1 MDALSGLLSIMSR
14 AQLLSVAD
22 CTRAKIALWSGA
34 VRSGKTFISLFCFL
48 FAILR
53 APRTGVIIIVG
64 RTLDTINGNIFSLL
78 TNPEIFG
85 PLVKYVSYTPGAK
98 TAVILG
104 RTVHLYGANDASSE
118 AKIRGLTVCLA
129 YVDEAT
135 ILPESFWTMLVTRL
149 SVDGA
154 RLLATTNPGSKSH
167 WLRKE
172 WILKAREKNLI
183 HFAFTMEDNP
193 SLSEQF
199 KAEMRASF
207 AGVFYLRFIEGQW
220 TNAEGAIYSMWNE
233 DRHLIRHADLPPI
246 TRTLAVGIDY
256 GTTNPT
262 VALLLGITDE
272 RDEHGQPAPRLVLID
287 EWHYSAA
294 EHHGETLPDIELSR
308 RFREWLHTNHGTD
321 NVYVPAPEFVFL
333 DPSAASM
340 RSQLH
345 NDKITSWAAD
355 NAVLDGIQTLGSL
368 LAQGKLIVTDRC
380 KMFLAEVTEYE
391 WDEKASEDGEDKP
404 VKRDDHAMDA
414 ARYAVQS
421 TVGQWH
427 YDIYGLA
434 A

>member
-1 MDALSGLLSIMSR
+1 LDALTALTSIMSR

-34 VRSGKTFISLFCFL
+34 VRSGKTFISLFAFL

-53 APRTGVIIIVG
+53 APRSGNIIIVG
-64 RTLDTINGNIFSLL
+64 RTLDTINGNLFSLL

-85 PLVKYVSYTPGAK
+85 PLTKFVSYTPGAK
-98 TAVILG
+98 TATILG

-118 AKIRGLTVCLA
+118 TKIRGLTVSLA

-135 ILPESFWTMLVTRL
+135 IIPEGFWDMLVTRL

-167 WLRKE
+167 WLRKN

-183 HFAFTMEDNP
+183 HFAFTMDDNP
-193 SLSEQF
+193 SLSDQF
-199 KAEMRASF
+199 KTEMKASY
-207 AGVFYLRFIEGQW
+207 AGVFYQRFIQGLW
-220 TNAEGAIYSMWNE
+220 TNAEGAVYPMWSE

-246 TRTLAVGIDY
+246 ARTLAVGMDY

-262 VALLLGITDE
+262 VAILLGITDE
-272 RDEHGQPAPRLVLID
+272 PEPRLVFID
-287 EWHYSAA
+287 EWHYSAKD
-294 EHHGETLPDIELSR
+294 HHGETLPDVELSR
-308 RFREWLHTNHGTD
+308 RFREWLNTNHGTPE
-321 NVYVPAPEFVFL
+321 VYVPHPEYIFL

-345 NDKITSWAAD
+345 HDKITTWAAD
-355 NAVLDGIQTLGSL
+355 NTVLDGIQTLGSL
-368 LAQGKLIVTDRC
+368 LQQGKLLVTDRC
-380 KMFLAEVTEYE
+380 KLFLAEITEYE
-391 WDEKASEDGEDKP
+391 WDVKAAEDGKDAVVE
-404 VKRDDHAMDA
+404 RDDHAMDA
-414 ARYAVQS
+414 GRYAIES
-421 TVGQWH
+421 TIGQWQ
-427 YDIYGLA
+427 YEIYSLA

>member
-1 MDALSGLLSIMSR
+1 MDPLNALTSIMSR
-14 AQLLSVAD
+14 SQLLSVAD
-22 CTRAKIALWSGA
+22 CTRSKIALWSGA
-34 VRSGKTFISLFCFL
+34 VRSGKTFISLFAFL

-53 APRTGVIIIVG
+53 APRTGNIIIVG

-85 PLVKYVSYTPGAK
+85 QLTKYIKYTPGAK
-98 TAVILG
+98 TAQILG

-118 AKIRGLTVCLA
+118 TKIRGLTVSLA

-135 ILPESFWTMLVTRL
+135 IIPEAFWNMLVTRL

-167 WLRKE
+167 WLRKK
-172 WILKAREKNLI
+172 WILKAVEKNLI

-199 KAEMRASF
+199 KTEMRASY
-207 AGVFYLRFIEGQW
+207 AGVFYQRFIKGQW
-220 TNAEGAIYSMWNE
+220 TNAEGAVYPMWDE
-233 DRHLIRHADLPPI
+233 KKHLIKHSDLPPI
-246 TRTLAVGIDY
+246 ARTLAVGMDY

-262 VALLLGITDE
+262 VAILLGITDE
-272 RDEHGQPAPRLVLID
+272 EQPRLIFID

-308 RFREWLHTNHGTD
+308 QFREWLKKDHGT
-321 NVYVPAPEFVFL
+321 NQVYVPAPEFVFL

-345 NDKITSWAAD
+345 SDGITPWAAD
-355 NAVLDGIQTLGSL
+355 NSVLDGIQTIGSL
-368 LAQGKLIVTDRC
+368 LQQERLIVTDRC
-380 KMFLAEVTEYE
+380 KTYLAEVTEYE
-391 WDEKASEDGEDKP
+391 WDAKAAEEGKDEV
-404 VKRDDHAMDA
+404 VKKDDHGQDA
-414 ARYAVQS
+414 GRYAIQS
-421 TVGQWH
+421 TISQWH
-427 YDIYGLA
+427 HEIYGLVA
-434 A
+434 

>member
-1 MDALSGLLSIMSR
+1 MQQLAGLTSIMSR
-14 AQLLSVAD
+14 SQLLSVAD
-22 CTRAKIALWSGA
+22 CSKAKIALWSGA
-34 VRSGKTFISLFCFL
+34 VRSGKTFISLFAFL
-48 FAILR
+48 FAVLR
-53 APRTGVIIIVG
+53 APRTGNIIIVG

-85 PLVKYVSYTPGAK
+85 PLVKYISYTPGAK

-135 ILPESFWTMLVTRL
+135 ILPESFWKMLVTRL

-154 RLLATTNPGSKSH
+154 RMLATTNPGSKSH
-167 WLRKE
+167 WLRKD

-207 AGVFYLRFIEGQW
+207 AGVFYLRFIEGKW
-220 TNAEGAIYSMWNE
+220 TNAEGAVYPMWDE
-233 DRHLIRHADLPPI
+233 KKHLIKHADLPPI
-246 TRTLAVGIDY
+246 ARTLAVGMDY
-256 GTTNPT
+256 GTTNTT

-272 RDEHGQPAPRLVLID
+272 EKPRLVFID
-287 EWHYSAA
+287 EWHYSSA
-294 EHHGETLPDIELSR
+294 EHHGETIPDVELSR
-308 RFREWLHTNHGTD
+308 KFREWLRKDHGTD
-321 NVYVPAPEFVFL
+321 QVYVPAPEFIFL

-345 NDKITSWAAD
+345 NDNITSWAAD
-355 NAVLDGIQTLGSL
+355 NTVFDGIQTLGSL
-368 LAQGKLIVTDRC
+368 LAQDKLVVTDRC
-380 KMFLAEVTEYE
+380 ELFLAEVTEYE
-391 WDEKASEDGEDKP
+391 WDSKAAEEGKDEV

-414 ARYAVQS
+414 GRYAIQS
-421 TVGQWH
+421 TIGQWH
-427 YDIYGLA
+427 YEVYALA

>member
-1 MDALSGLLSIMSR
+1 MDALAGLTSIMSR
-14 AQLLSVAD
+14 AQMLSVAD
-22 CTRAKIALWSGA
+22 CTKAKIALWSGA
-34 VRSGKTFISLFCFL
+34 VRSGKTFISLFAFL

-53 APRTGVIIIVG
+53 APRTGNIIIVG

-85 PLVKYVSYTPGAK
+85 SLVRYISYTPGAK

-135 ILPESFWTMLVTRL
+135 ILPESFWKMLVTRL

-154 RLLATTNPGSKSH
+154 RMLATTNPGSKSH

-183 HFAFTMEDNP
+183 HFAFTMDDNP

-207 AGVFYLRFIEGQW
+207 AGVFYLRFIEGKW
-220 TNAEGAIYSMWNE
+220 TNAEGAVYPMWDE
-233 DRHLIRHADLPPI
+233 TKHLIRHEDLPPI
-246 TRTLAVGIDY
+246 ARTLAVGMDY
-256 GTTNPT
+256 GTTNAT
-262 VALLLGITDE
+262 VAHLLGITDE
-272 RDEHGQPAPRLVLID
+272 EKPRLVLID

-294 EHHGETLPDIELSR
+294 EHHGETIPDIELSR
-308 RFREWLHTNHGTD
+308 RFREWLRTNHGTD
-321 NVYVPAPEFVFL
+321 DVYVPAPEFVFL

-345 NDKITSWAAD
+345 NDQITSWAAD

-368 LAQGKLIVTDRC
+368 LAQGKLLVTDRC
-380 KMFLAEVTEYE
+380 KIFLAEVTEYE
-391 WDEKASEDGEDKP
+391 WDAKAAEEGKDEV

-414 ARYAVQS
+414 ARYSVQS
-421 TVGQWH
+421 TIGQWH

>member
-1 MDALSGLLSIMSR
+1 MDALTGLTSIMSR

-22 CTRAKIALWSGA
+22 CTKAKIALWSGA
-34 VRSGKTFISLFCFL
+34 VRSGKTFISLFAFI

-53 APRTGVIIIVG
+53 APRTGNIIIVG

-85 PLVKYVSYTPGAK
+85 ALTKYIRYTPGAK
-98 TAVILG
+98 TATILG

-118 AKIRGLTVCLA
+118 TKIRGLTVSLA

-135 ILPESFWTMLVTRL
+135 IIPEAFWDMLITRL

-167 WLRKE
+167 WLRKN
-172 WILKAREKNLI
+172 WILKAREKNLV
-183 HFAFTMEDNP
+183 HFAFTMDDNP

-199 KAEMRASF
+199 KTEMKASY
-207 AGVFYLRFIEGQW
+207 AGVFYQRFIQGLW
-220 TNAEGAIYSMWNE
+220 TNAEGAVYPMWDE
-233 DRHLIRHADLPPI
+233 TKHLIKHKDLPPI
-246 TRTLAVGIDY
+246 ARTLAVGIDY

-262 VALLLGITDE
+262 VALLLGITKE
-272 RDEHGQPAPRLVLID
+272 EKPRLVFID
-287 EWHYSAA
+287 EWHYSSA
-294 EHHGETLPDIELSR
+294 EHHGETIPDIELSR
-308 RFREWLHTNHGTD
+308 RFREWLHKDHGTD
-321 NVYVPAPEFVFL
+321 QVYVPAPEFVFL

-345 NDKITSWAAD
+345 SDNVTSWAAD

-368 LAQGKLIVTDRC
+368 LAQGKLLVTDRC
-380 KMFLAEVTEYE
+380 ETFLAEVTEYE
-391 WDEKASEDGEDKP
+391 WDAKAAEEGEDAV
-404 VKRDDHAMDA
+404 VKRDDHAMDG

-421 TVGQWH
+421 TIGAWQHEV
-427 YDIYGLA
+427 YGLA